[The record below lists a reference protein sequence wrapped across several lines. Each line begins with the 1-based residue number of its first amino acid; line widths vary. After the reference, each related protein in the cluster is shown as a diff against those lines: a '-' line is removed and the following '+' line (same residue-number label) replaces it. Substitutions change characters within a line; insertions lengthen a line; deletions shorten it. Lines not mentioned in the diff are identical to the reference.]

1 MSIIPIIL
9 ASESPTR
16 LELLKRI
23 KIFPDQIYPANIDES
38 ELPKELPTDLA
49 SRLAF
54 AKASFI
60 ASKVNNAIIIGADTV
75 SVTGRTVLAKALTND
90 DVRACLQKLSGR
102 RHRVYTGLCIIKKID
117 DHIHVSKKL
126 VQTTVKFKIL
136 ANKDIEFYCSLDE
149 GLNKAGGYSIFGYA
163 ESFVSFLSG
172 SYSNVMGLPL
182 FETVN
187 ILRSH
192 GINSNYKI

>member
-9 ASESPTR
+9 ASESPAR

-23 KIFPDQIYPANIDES
+23 KIFPDHIYPANIDES
-38 ELPKELPTDLA
+38 ELPKELPTDLV

-60 ASKVNNAIIIGADTV
+60 ASKVNNAIIIAADTIA
-75 SVTGRTVLAKALTND
+75 VTGRTILPKAITND

-102 RHRVYTGLCIIKKID
+102 RHRVYTALCIIKKID
-117 DHIHVSKKL
+117 DHIHISKKL

-136 ANKDIEFYCSLDE
+136 SNKDIEFYCSLDE
-149 GLNKAGGYSIFGYA
+149 GLNKAGGCSISGYG

-182 FETVN
+182 FETAN